1 MSKYGILGYGIVGKA
16 THVTFLKNENPII
29 VDKGDSLEELLK
41 CEYVFICLPS
51 NDKNDLV
58 EIFKY
63 SKALKTVIIRS
74 TVPVNFCRGLK
85 KDNLIYIPEFLR
97 ETSWRTDCKK
107 SPYIIASN
115 IGIPSFIKVKYKEMT
130 FEEAEITK
138 LMSNAYNS
146 LRIVFANHMYDLAKE
161 TKSDYDNIL
170 KAHNAVKHNDS
181 YLHCHE
187 YLRGFG
193 GKCLP
198 KDLDHLIKNMKEL
211 NLAETLLTSI
221 KNDNAK
227 WKTTIF

>member
-16 THVTFLKNENPII
+16 THVTFLKNKNPII

-41 CEYVFICLPS
+41 CQYVFICLPS
-51 NDKNDLV
+51 DNKDDLI
-58 EIFKY
+58 EIQKY
-63 SKALKTVIIRS
+63 VKAVKTAIIRS
-74 TVPVNFCRGLK
+74 TVPVNFCRNLN
-85 KDNLIYIPEFLR
+85 KDELVYIPEFLR
-97 ETSWRTDCKK
+97 ETSWRTDCKM
-107 SPYIIASN
+107 SQYIIAAN
-115 IGIPSFIKVKYKEMT
+115 IDVPSFISVDYKLMT

-138 LMSNAYNS
+138 LMSNAFNS
-146 LRIVFANHMYDLAKE
+146 LRVVFANHMYDLAKA

-170 KAHNAVKHNDS
+170 NAYNAVKHDDS

-198 KDLDHLIKNMKEL
+198 KDLEHLIKSMKEMSL
-211 NLAETLLTSI
+211 DETLLTSV
-221 KNDNAK
+221 KNDNTK